1 MFTARGWRKPRKNTQ
16 NEQRNVFSHGASPF
30 LRYPEQ
36 SRARDCGI
44 QAISFARCSDRTLR
58 YQGRK
63 ISCKAGSSG
72 PQARARGESNPVV
85 LTAAAM
91 VALHLA
97 GAQPMLPGIAS
108 LALPVPTPAPPCA
121 AAGQASPPLLPPALE
136 PAAKWG
142 PLRAAGSVLPAVA
155 APPWQSQGSL
165 GAHLVLQEPLVGQ
178 QTAQSRTAG
187 SQTPETNS
195 TVLVSMLRQLQQQQQ
210 HLQQQQMQHELH
222 LQQHSGAL
230 LMLHHPRLQHPD
242 FSSRTRPQTAPDLVL
257 SPPVQKSLVSLPIH
271 MNHSNEPARPAS
283 VSTGHQSANTGCSSR
298 SSPPTAGGASQGS
311 PDRESQASLS
321 TLLACNEVLKSQLK
335 ENEMR
340 IERHSKSRADHDDAD
355 SNDGA
360 DSDIGSSNGA
370 SSASNASTTPSI
382 KEPSVSQSRYW
393 TEEEHRK
400 FLEAV
405 RCFGAHNHKAI
416 ASYVTTR
423 NSTQVRSHSQKFFK
437 KLETFRGR
445 GLPTM
450 LRKRKQPASK

>member
-1 MFTARGWRKPRKNTQ
+1 MA
-16 NEQRNVFSHGASPF
+16 
-30 LRYPEQ
+30 
-36 SRARDCGI
+36 
-44 QAISFARCSDRTLR
+44 
-58 YQGRK
+58 
-63 ISCKAGSSG
+63 
-72 PQARARGESNPVV
+72 
-85 LTAAAM
+85 
-91 VALHLA
+91 ALHPA

-108 LALPVPTPAPPCA
+108 LALPLPTPAAPCA
-121 AAGQASPPLLPPALE
+121 TAAGQMSPPVLQPAPAGPAE
-136 PAAKWG
+136 PTAKWG

-155 APPWQSQGSL
+155 APPWQSKGSL

-178 QTAQSRTAG
+178 QTAQSRTG
-187 SQTPETNS
+187 VSQTGEPNS
-195 TVLVSMLRQLQQQQQ
+195 TVLASMLRQLQEQHQ
-210 HLQQQQMQHELH
+210 HLQQQQMQHELQ
-222 LQQHSGAL
+222 LQQRTGAF
-230 LMLHHPRLQHPD
+230 LMLHQPRLQHPD
-242 FSSRTRPQTAPDLVL
+242 FSSRTNSQIAPELVL
-257 SPPVQKSLVSLPIH
+257 SPPVQNSLVSHPMHL
-271 MNHSNEPARPAS
+271 NHASDHARHAS
-283 VSTGHQSANTGCSSR
+283 VSTGHQSLNTGCSSR

-311 PDRESQASLS
+311 PDHESQHSLS

-335 ENEMR
+335 ENELR
-340 IERHSKSRADHDDAD
+340 IERHSKSRAEHDDAD
-355 SNDGA
+355 SNDGT
-360 DSDIGSSNGA
+360 DSDISSTNGA